1 MASTRLPGKPLADI
15 GGEPMVVHAWRA
27 ANRHPDIEGVRVAT
41 DHPDIAAAVHAAGG
55 VAIMTSSEHATGT
68 DRCHEA
74 WQQWPEARDHAILN
88 LQGDEPFPDPDHLS
102 LICAAMRA
110 GRWDIVTAMRPAE
123 TDEVAS
129 ENRVKVAAGPDG
141 RSLYFSRSPIPSGG
155 PFHIHIG
162 LYGFAPKVIGQCA
175 ALPTGTLEAS
185 ERLEQLRW
193 LEAGLEMG
201 IVRVADDDGPGA
213 VDTASDLERVRQWH
227 AAQTR

>member
-55 VAIMTSSEHATGT
+55 IAIMTSSEHTTGT

-74 WQQWPEARDHAILN
+74 WQHWPGARDHAILN
-88 LQGDEPFPDPDHLS
+88 LQGDEPFPDPEHLS
-102 LICAAMRA
+102 LICAAMRK
-110 GRWDIVTAMRPAE
+110 GHWDIVTAMRPAE
-123 TDEVAS
+123 PDEVAS
-129 ENRVKVAAGPDG
+129 ENRVKVAAGPAG
-141 RSLYFSRSPIPSGG
+141 RALYFSRSPIPSGG

-175 ALPTGTLEAS
+175 ALPTGTLEKA

-193 LEAGLEMG
+193 LEAGLGMG
-201 IVRVADDDGPGA
+201 IVQVEDNDGPGA

-227 AAQTR
+227 ATQTR

>member
-27 ANRHPDIEGVRVAT
+27 ASRHPDIDGVRVAT
-41 DHPDIAAAVHAAGG
+41 DHPDIATAVQSAGG

-74 WQQWPEARDHAILN
+74 WQQWPEAQDHAILN
-88 LQGDEPFPDPDHLS
+88 LQGDEPFPDPEHLS

-110 GRWDIVTAMRPAE
+110 DRWDIVTAMRPAE
-123 TDEVAS
+123 TDEVTS
-129 ENRVKVAAGPDG
+129 ENRVKAAASQNG
-141 RSLYFSRSPIPSGG
+141 RSLYFSRSPIPHGG

-175 ALPTGTLEAS
+175 SLPTGTLEKA

-193 LEAGLEMG
+193 LEAGLDMG
-201 IVRVADDDGPGA
+201 IVRVEDNHGPGA